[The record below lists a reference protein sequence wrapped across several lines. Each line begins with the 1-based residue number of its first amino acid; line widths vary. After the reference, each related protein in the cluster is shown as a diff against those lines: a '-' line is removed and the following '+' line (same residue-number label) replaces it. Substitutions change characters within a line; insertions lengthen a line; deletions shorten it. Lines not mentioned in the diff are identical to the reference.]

1 MNQKP
6 LNCIG
11 MKCPRPIV
19 EMAKKMRKMEVGE
32 TLEIHADDPVAEND
46 IPNWCK
52 TTRNE
57 LLKMENTGEYTK
69 YLVKKSPKP

>member
-1 MNQKP
+1 MNQEP

-11 MKCPRPIV
+11 LKCPRPIV
-19 EMAKKMRKMEVGE
+19 EMAKKMRKMDVGE
-32 TLEIHADDPVAEND
+32 TLEVHADDPVAEND

-52 TTRNE
+52 TTGNE
-57 LLKMENTGEYTK
+57 LLKMENIGEYTK